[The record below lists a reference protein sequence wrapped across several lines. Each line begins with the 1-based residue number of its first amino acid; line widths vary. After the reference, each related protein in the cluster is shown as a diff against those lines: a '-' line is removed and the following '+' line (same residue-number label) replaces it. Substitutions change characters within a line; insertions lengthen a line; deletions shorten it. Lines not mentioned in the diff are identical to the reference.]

1 VVSFAERSAM
11 GWGDYLNYAVLTVLA
26 VIMIYPFVYVFS
38 NSISDLDAVTNGQ
51 VVLWPIGFTT
61 DAYQAVL
68 GSASVVRG
76 YLNSIFYTAL
86 GTAANLVVA
95 FVAGYVLAEKTFRW
109 RYHVGWFLSL
119 TLFLNAGLIPT
130 FIIFAGYGLVDSI
143 WAMVVPWAFSFWEI
157 ILVRTFIAGIPYELK
172 DAARIDGASEITVLI
187 RIIVPLSGAIIAV
200 VSLFTAVDIW
210 NSFFTPFI
218 YLNNAVIQPLTI
230 VLQRVLVQGA
240 AADIAG
246 GMSLNSARDLGFLK
260 QIKMAT
266 IIVTV
271 LPILCIYPFVQRFF
285 VRGVLIGSI
294 KE

>member
-1 VVSFAERSAM
+1 MKQSRMA
-11 GWGDYLNYAVLTVLA
+11 WGDYLNYGALALVAVVML
-26 VIMIYPFVYVFS
+26 YPFIYVLS
-38 NSISDLDAVTNGQ
+38 NSISDLDAVVNSE
-51 VVLWPIGFTT
+51 VFLWPKGFSTT
-61 DAYQAVL
+61 AYEAVL
-68 GSASVVRG
+68 GSSSVLRG
-76 YLNSIFYTAL
+76 YFNSLFYTVL
-86 GTAANLVVA
+86 GTSANLLVA
-95 FVAGYVLAEKTFRW
+95 FVAGYVLAERTFRW
-109 RYHVGWFLSL
+109 RYHVGWVLAL
-119 TLFLNAGLIPT
+119 TLFINAGLIPT
-130 FIIFAGYGLVDSI
+130 FIIYANYGLVDSI

-157 ILVRTFIAGIPYELK
+157 ILVRTFIAGIPHELK
-172 DAARIDGASEITVLI
+172 DAARIDGASELTILF
-187 RIIVPLSGAIIAV
+187 RIVVPLSGAIIAV

-218 YLNNAVIQPLTI
+218 YLNDSALQPLTI

-266 IIVTV
+266 IMVTV
-271 LPILCIYPFVQRFF
+271 LPILIAYPFVQRFF